1 MEVFQEMVYKGCE
14 RSVITYSS
22 LISACEK
29 AGQWE
34 LALELFNEMHHE
46 GCFPNTVTFNS
57 LITACAQGGA
67 LQKTHKACSTEAS
80 DGRFSLAAKI
90 VTLEAIHKLLR
101 KDVRC
106 AERSLSIAWLCYL
119 SNQGET
125 NLALLLH
132 GKCGRLVSKQGK
144 ASRFRLYLM
153 QVPSGRRPAT
163 FLRRCRARDARQT
176 LSRTQP

>member
-57 LITACAQGGA
+57 LITACAQGKISSLKGMPLHYQFA
-67 LQKTHKACSTEAS
+67 SPCQIKSREISRDQAC
-80 DGRFSLAAKI
+80 
-90 VTLEAIHKLLR
+90 V
-101 KDVRC
+101 
-106 AERSLSIAWLCYL
+106 
-119 SNQGET
+119 
-125 NLALLLH
+125 
-132 GKCGRLVSKQGK
+132 
-144 ASRFRLYLM
+144 
-153 QVPSGRRPAT
+153 
-163 FLRRCRARDARQT
+163 
-176 LSRTQP
+176 